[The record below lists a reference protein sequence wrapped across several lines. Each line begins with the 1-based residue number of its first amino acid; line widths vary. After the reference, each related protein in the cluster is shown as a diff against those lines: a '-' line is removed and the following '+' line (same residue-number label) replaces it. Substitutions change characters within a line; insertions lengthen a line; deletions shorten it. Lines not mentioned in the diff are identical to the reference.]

1 MDTVPIC
8 VGCRPKRQGN
18 LITSAAKNTGLGADN
33 RAGVAVILSAAT
45 RILRHE
51 LAHPPLTFVWTVQE
65 EVGLYGARLLKIG
78 SLGAPKLAFNWDGGS
93 ASRVT
98 IGATG
103 GYRMEIH
110 IRGQA
115 SHAGGAPEKGI
126 SAIAIAGLAIAD
138 LQRNGWHGK
147 IQKDGRMGTSNI
159 GVIEG
164 GNATNVVADQVRIR
178 AEARS
183 HDPEF
188 RQTIVREMENSFRS
202 AVTHVPNVDD
212 QVGSVDI
219 DGRLDYE
226 SFCLKSTE
234 PCVVAAEAAV
244 SAVGR
249 EPELVVSNGGLD
261 ANWLS
266 ARGIPTVTL
275 GCGQLNPHMTSE
287 ALDVAEFQAACRI
300 ALLLATAA
308 EQVEH
313 GAG

>member
-1 MDTVPIC
+1 
-8 VGCRPKRQGN
+8 
-18 LITSAAKNTGLGADN
+18 
-33 RAGVAVILSAAT
+33 
-45 RILRHE
+45 
-51 LAHPPLTFVWTVQE
+51 
-65 EVGLYGARLLKIG
+65 
-78 SLGAPKLAFNWDGGS
+78 
-93 ASRVT
+93 
-98 IGATG
+98 
-103 GYRMEIH
+103 
-110 IRGQA
+110 
-115 SHAGGAPEKGI
+115 
-126 SAIAIAGLAIAD
+126 
-138 LQRNGWHGK
+138 
-147 IQKDGRMGTSNI
+147 
-159 GVIEG
+159 
-164 GNATNVVADQVRIR
+164 
-178 AEARS
+178 
-183 HDPEF
+183 
-188 RQTIVREMENSFRS
+188 
-202 AVTHVPNVDD
+202 
-212 QVGSVDI
+212 VDI